1 MQSSNTMMVAFFLAK
16 NVPLIIFVCVINDGT
31 KDSYKKNKCYS
42 QALVS
47 ILFRRVFPLTKR
59 ENSYLTVI
67 IILIVV
73 GFVKV

>member
-1 MQSSNTMMVAFFLAK
+1 MPIKT
-16 NVPLIIFVCVINDGT
+16 
-31 KDSYKKNKCYS
+31 KNKCFF
-42 QALVS
+42 QALVG

-59 ENSYLTVI
+59 ENSYLTAI

>member
-1 MQSSNTMMVAFFLAK
+1 MPIKT
-16 NVPLIIFVCVINDGT
+16 
-31 KDSYKKNKCYS
+31 KNKCCF

-47 ILFRRVFPLTKR
+47 NLFRRVFPLTKQ
-59 ENSYLTVI
+59 ENTYLTAI